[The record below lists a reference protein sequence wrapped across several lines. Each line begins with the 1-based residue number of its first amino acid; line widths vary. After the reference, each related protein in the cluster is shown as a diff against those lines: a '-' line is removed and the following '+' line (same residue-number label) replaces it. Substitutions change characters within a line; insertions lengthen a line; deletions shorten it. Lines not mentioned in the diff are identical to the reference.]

1 MTDPPQRD
9 HPLRGLRVVAIIDDG
24 PPLTTLTGI
33 LLWVGIDGEVAIR
46 CDDGQDRY
54 GWPCLDL
61 QQAPGT
67 YWQRDPGP
75 WPTAPPWPDDDEG
88 PPPRKTRTIWLPGD
102 GPDADPPA

>member
-1 MTDPPQRD
+1 MARLTQLAGPGPGHQAGGRRGHQGPEAGMTDPPQRD

-75 WPTAPPWPDDDEG
+75 W
-88 PPPRKTRTIWLPGD
+88 
-102 GPDADPPA
+102 